1 MQPDSPALPWHQL
14 RRLHH
19 GLATAPDMQ
28 IAKVV
33 AVVDALESRG
43 AADEMIEPLRSRLPQ
58 LRLPRPLR
66 FSRLLFMPLDVL
78 IVPNPGWRRD
88 ASTIPRS
95 IIAPVADM
103 VHHAMGERRGSHRSR
118 RSRAVPRPTPK
129 LSMMRVA
136 HYGRRPAAFSL
147 RQREP
152 PPNWAKTHL
161 PPDCFVLLA
170 RRLATL
176 FAQIDT
182 LDAMVAEADIG
193 VSLRAD
199 VLAPLLMACSQDA
212 STLAMMVT
220 LILARLPGVRGLLM
234 PAARSLGRDQEA
246 AMQTAIDQA
255 LEVLVHR
262 LETRNGIETLVI
274 GGSLRQAAGEVRR
287 IRALLDGLLRNRL
300 RDDWPSRLVQ
310 MKSRLDVSCRLRF
323 AIALE
328 VEFADALQA
337 LGDDSQQVV
346 VNRLEEVA
354 MHLRNLE
361 QEALLIDSRQG
372 YDPLLREAAEHIK
385 SAALA
390 GALGLVDSVR
400 LVEIL
405 AGSDEAL
412 ALLDAADGIE
422 A

>member
-1 MQPDSPALPWHQL
+1 MQPDSPALPWHEL

-19 GLATAPDMQ
+19 GLATAPDLQ

-78 IVPNPGWRRD
+78 IVANPAWRRD

-95 IIAPVADM
+95 IVAPVADM
-103 VHHAMGERRGSHRSR
+103 LQNAMGGDAAVIEGAIKGRTTAHIKVVYDAG
-118 RSRAVPRPTPK
+118 RA
-129 LSMMRVA
+129 LWS
-136 HYGRRPAAFSL
+136 AASGIL
-147 RQREP
+147 GAATRP

-161 PPDCFVLLA
+161 PTDCFVPLA

-176 FAQIDT
+176 FAQNDT

-199 VLAPLLMACSQDA
+199 LIVPMLTACSKDT

-220 LILARLPGVRGLLM
+220 LILARLPGVRRLLA
-234 PAARSLGRDQEA
+234 PAARSLGGGHEA

-255 LEVLVHR
+255 LEVLMQR
-262 LETRNGIETLVI
+262 LEARNGIETLVV

-287 IRALLDGLLRNRL
+287 IKALLDGLLRNRL

-310 MKSRLDVSCRLRF
+310 MKIRLDVSCRLRF

-328 VEFADALQA
+328 VEFADALRA
-337 LGDDSQQVV
+337 LDNDSEQVV

-354 MHLRNLE
+354 VHLRNLE
-361 QEALLIDSRQG
+361 KEAVQIDSREG
-372 YDPLLREAAEHIK
+372 YDMLLREAAEHIK
-385 SAALA
+385 AAALA
-390 GALGLVDSVR
+390 GALGVVDCVR

-405 AGSDEAL
+405 VGSDEAL
-412 ALLDAADGIE
+412 ALLDEADGVG

>member
-1 MQPDSPALPWHQL
+1 MQPDGPALPWHEL

-78 IVPNPGWRRD
+78 IVPNPAWRRD

-95 IIAPVADM
+95 VVAPVAVM
-103 VHHAMGERRGSHRSR
+103 VHNAMGGDAAAIEGAIKGRTTTHT
-118 RSRAVPRPTPK
+118 RAVYD
-129 LSMMRVA
+129 A
-136 HYGRRPAAFSL
+136 GRTLWSAASSIL
-147 RQREP
+147 AAATQL

-161 PPDCFVLLA
+161 PSDCFVPLA

-176 FAQIDT
+176 FAQTNT

-199 VLAPLLMACSQDA
+199 LIAPLLTACSQDA

-220 LILARLPGVRGLLM
+220 LILARLPSVRGLLT

-246 AMQTAIDQA
+246 AMQTAIDRA
-255 LEVLVHR
+255 LEVLVYR

-287 IRALLDGLLRNRL
+287 IKALLDGLLRNRL

-310 MKSRLDVSCRLRF
+310 MKSRLDASCRLRF

-337 LGDDSQQVV
+337 LDSDSEQVV
-346 VNRLEEVA
+346 INRLEEVA
-354 MHLRNLE
+354 VHLRNLE
-361 QEALLIDSRQG
+361 QEALQIDSTEG
-372 YDPLLREAAEHIK
+372 YDMLLREAAEHIK
-385 SAALA
+385 AAALA
-390 GALGLVDSVR
+390 GAVGLVDAVR

-412 ALLDAADGIE
+412 ALLDEADGVE

>member
-1 MQPDSPALPWHQL
+1 MQADSPALPWHQL

-33 AVVDALESRG
+33 AVVDALDSRG

-58 LRLPRPLR
+58 LRLPRPLK
-66 FSRLLFMPLDVL
+66 FSRLMFMPLDVL
-78 IVPNPGWRRD
+78 IVPNPAWRRD
-88 ASTIPRS
+88 ASTLPRS
-95 IIAPVADM
+95 IITPVANM
-103 VHHAMGERRGSHRSR
+103 VHHAMGSDVAAIEPAIKGRTTADARTVHDTGRKLWSAAS
-118 RSRAVPRPTPK
+118 SLLAVATR
-129 LSMMRVA
+129 
-136 HYGRRPAAFSL
+136 
-147 RQREP
+147 P
-152 PPNWAKTHL
+152 PPNWATTHL
-161 PPDCFVLLA
+161 PPDCFVPLA

-176 FAQIDT
+176 FGQIDT
-182 LDAMVAEADIG
+182 LDAIEADIG

-199 VLAPLLMACSQDA
+199 LIAPLLTACSQDA

-220 LILARLPGVRGLLM
+220 LILARLPGVRGLLT
-234 PAARSLGRDQEA
+234 PTARSLGRDQEA

-274 GGSLRQAAGEVRR
+274 GGSLRQVAGEVRR

-337 LGDDSQQVV
+337 LGNDSQQVV
-346 VNRLEEVA
+346 MNRLEEVA
-354 MHLRNLE
+354 VYLRNLE
-361 QEALLIDSRQG
+361 QEALQIDSREG
-372 YDPLLREAAEHIK
+372 YDTLLREAAEHIK
-385 SAALA
+385 AAALA
-390 GALGLVDSVR
+390 GALGLVDCVR

>member
-1 MQPDSPALPWHQL
+1 MQPDGPALPWHEL

-78 IVPNPGWRRD
+78 IVPNPAWRRD

-95 IIAPVADM
+95 VVAPVAVM
-103 VHHAMGERRGSHRSR
+103 VHNAMGGDAAAIEGAIKGRTTTHT
-118 RSRAVPRPTPK
+118 RAVYD
-129 LSMMRVA
+129 A
-136 HYGRRPAAFSL
+136 GRTLWSAASSIL
-147 RQREP
+147 AAATQP

-161 PPDCFVLLA
+161 PPDCFVPLA

-176 FAQIDT
+176 FAQTNT

-199 VLAPLLMACSQDA
+199 LIAPLLSACSQDA

-220 LILARLPGVRGLLM
+220 LILARLPSVRGLLT

-246 AMQTAIDQA
+246 AMQTAIEHWKCWCIA
-255 LEVLVHR
+255 W
-262 LETRNGIETLVI
+262 
-274 GGSLRQAAGEVRR
+274 RR
-287 IRALLDGLLRNRL
+287 ATA
-300 RDDWPSRLVQ
+300 SR
-310 MKSRLDVSCRLRF
+310 
-323 AIALE
+323 
-328 VEFADALQA
+328 
-337 LGDDSQQVV
+337 
-346 VNRLEEVA
+346 
-354 MHLRNLE
+354 HW
-361 QEALLIDSRQG
+361 
-372 YDPLLREAAEHIK
+372 
-385 SAALA
+385 
-390 GALGLVDSVR
+390 
-400 LVEIL
+400 
-405 AGSDEAL
+405 
-412 ALLDAADGIE
+412 
-422 A
+422 